1 MSIAWKDDFWYNIR
15 QSARR
20 WRNGPDCPADGRKTE
35 MGNFYRDNKDIENVI
50 DLLDL
55 TEVATLLEEDFRF
68 AKEYDFAPKDAADAI
83 DNYKRAIDLC
93 GDIMANRIAPLAEE
107 TDLVGNTLNEDG
119 SVTRAP
125 GMKLAI
131 ELFGKTGLMGVT
143 IPYYLGGLNMP
154 CTVLTACND
163 IVSRGDAGLMNL
175 FGLQGIAETINWF
188 ADEDIKKEYVPRLV
202 TGEWT
207 GAMVLTEPDA
217 GSDLQSVKTSAHLD
231 ENGVWRVNG
240 VKRFITNGCGEVL
253 LVLARTEPEF
263 SDGRGLSC
271 LLVEKG
277 PWVKVR
283 RLENKLGI
291 HGSPTC
297 EMVFTDAPAKL
308 IGLRKRGLITYVM
321 ALMNGA
327 RMGIAAQ
334 GTGIAEAAYRAARDY
349 AASRKQFGVTIDTFP
364 ALRELM
370 ATMSVELQ
378 ASRLLT
384 YYSAKSVDLE
394 AGLGRKFEA
403 MKGSPEAPAVRA
415 RMKKYAAFNK
425 MLTPMAKYYGS
436 ELSMRN
442 AQGAISVLG
451 GSGFMK
457 DYPCERYLRDSRITT
472 IYEGTS
478 QLQVVAAIAGVTGG
492 LVHDVLD
499 DILGE
504 GWSPAHPRMA
514 KLLADLDAAVE
525 YVKGREDAK
534 TYHDLSARKLV
545 DAAIALVV
553 AALFVK
559 AAEKFDYK
567 KAALEFWLNNEFP
580 RVRGELEKVMSGY
593 AGAATDFETL
603 APAVVLA
610 D

>member
-1 MSIAWKDDFWYNIR
+1 
-15 QSARR
+15 
-20 WRNGPDCPADGRKTE
+20 
-35 MGNFYRDNKDIENVI
+35 MGNFYEDNKDISATI
-50 DLLDL
+50 DALDL
-55 TEVATLLEEDFRF
+55 SEVATLLEENFRF
-68 AKEYDFAPKDAADAI
+68 ADEYDFAPKDAASAI
-83 DNYKRAIDLC
+83 DNYKRALSLC
-93 GDIMANRIAPLAEE
+93 GDICANRIAPTAEE
-107 TDLVGNTLNEDG
+107 TDKVGNVLNDDG
-119 SVTRAP
+119 SVTYTP
-125 GMKLAI
+125 GIRLAI
-131 ELFGKTGLMGVT
+131 KLLGGSGLMGAT
-143 IPYYLGGLNMP
+143 IPYRLGGLNMP
-154 CTVLTACND
+154 CVVLTALND
-163 IVSRGDAGLMNL
+163 IVSRADASLMNM
-175 FGLQGIAETINWF
+175 FGLQGIAETINAF
-188 ADEDIKKEYVPRLV
+188 ADEDLKQKYVPKLV
-202 TGEWT
+202 TGEYT

-217 GSDLQSVKTSAHLD
+217 GSDLQSVKVSAHQD
-231 ENGVWRVNG
+231 ADGNWFVNG
-240 VKRFITNGCGEVL
+240 VKRFITNGCGDVL
-253 LVLARTEPEF
+253 IVLARTEPEF

-394 AGLGRKFEA
+394 AGLGRKFE
-403 MKGSPEAPAVRA
+403 MLKGSPEAPAVRA

-492 LVHDVLD
+492 LVHDVID

-504 GWSPAHPRMA
+504 GWAQAHPRMA

-545 DAAIALVV
+545 DVAIALVV

-559 AAEKFDYK
+559 AAEEFDYK

-593 AGAATDFETL
+593 AGAAADFETL